1 MYDLNSITP
10 AQAQDPTMPPELM
23 AQLAAERPDLRRHLL
38 KNPSLYPQLRQW
50 ILDSF
55 GGTLEPQ
62 IQYTSN
68 MPIGPSASE
77 MGMPSAAGTPI
88 IDYGVQAAPS
98 APQPPQSEPAQATV
112 SQYAPTAIP
121 TTASSGEAVDWS
133 WRETANSG
141 PLSDLEA
148 FANGTRS
155 RKPRGEKSVRN
166 RVIAG
171 IVVAVIVAVG
181 LVIAWRVAF

>member
-10 AQAQDPTMPPELM
+10 VQAQAPTMPPELM
-23 AQLAAERPDLRRHLL
+23 AQLAAQPPDLRRHLQ

-50 ILDSF
+50 ILDSS

-77 MGMPSAAGTPI
+77 MGMPQAAGTPI

-133 WRETANSG
+133 WRETVNSG

-155 RKPRGEKSVRN
+155 RKPHGEKSVRN

>member
-1 MYDLNSITP
+1 
-10 AQAQDPTMPPELM
+10 
-23 AQLAAERPDLRRHLL
+23 
-38 KNPSLYPQLRQW
+38 
-50 ILDSF
+50 
-55 GGTLEPQ
+55 
-62 IQYTSN
+62 
-68 MPIGPSASE
+68 

-88 IDYGVQAAPS
+88 IDYGVQAASS
-98 APQPPQSEPAQATV
+98 APQPPQSEPAQATA

-133 WRETANSG
+133 WRETVNSG